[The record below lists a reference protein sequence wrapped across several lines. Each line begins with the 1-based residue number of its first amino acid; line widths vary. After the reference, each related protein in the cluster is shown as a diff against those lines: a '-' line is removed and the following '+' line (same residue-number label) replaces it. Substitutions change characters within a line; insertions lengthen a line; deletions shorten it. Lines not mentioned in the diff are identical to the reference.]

1 MAKTSRRPRDKST
14 AARPAVVRIPDNPPP
29 AQHAPAERPAFW
41 FGFEVSWAKLALA
54 RVVLFGLLALDAL
67 LQIRHAPRYGAGGFN
82 VAQLPGLGALGP
94 TRSSYGIGQLLDAY
108 LLVLAACGVAT
119 RVVLPAA
126 AAIYA
131 WLYFG
136 SQLDSYQHHYLIALV
151 LALASFVPWQ
161 RPHHARAATRV
172 RSWALRLILVQLA
185 VLYLWA
191 TVSKMTP
198 AWLDGRA
205 LDQQVGGTLRA
216 LVDHTIGL
224 ALTSKL
230 VLVTELAL
238 AATVWLRPAWWVA
251 APVGILFHLGIVFTG
266 LEIGLF
272 AWLMIA
278 MYILV
283 VPDVIWI
290 WLGELPWPGLTRA
303 HHRVDPADASARPR
317 GGGWLGVAL
326 VVGVLL
332 AVACRIESA
341 HVVGVL
347 LALVPIAIALRSKR
361 DHSRAW
367 LGVAHVLALGLW
379 VLVDRGS
386 TVTSDYARLWGGAS
400 KRLGDLVT
408 AEAAYRRLAELEPDD
423 PGAHLRLGRILL
435 ERDQGDAGLAEL
447 HVAEEMEPGAA
458 RAWLEEARWL
468 MRHGQLAEATA
479 KAKEGTYAEPSNAE
493 ARQLLDTLTGKRRA
507 PGAPAGGDADADA
520 P

>member
-1 MAKTSRRPRDKST
+1 M
-14 AARPAVVRIPDNPPP
+14 
-29 AQHAPAERPAFW
+29 FW

-54 RVVLFGLLALDAL
+54 RAVLFGLLALDAL

-94 TRSSYGIGQLLDAY
+94 TRSSYGIGELLDAY

-119 RVVLPAA
+119 RVVIPAA

-161 RPHHARAATRV
+161 RPHRARAATRV

-191 TVSKMTP
+191 AVSKMTP

-205 LDQQVGGTLRA
+205 LDQQVGGPLRA
-216 LVDHTIGL
+216 LIDHTIGL
-224 ALTSKL
+224 AWTSKL
-230 VLVTELAL
+230 VLVTELTL
-238 AATVWLRPAWWVA
+238 AGTVWLRPAWWLA
-251 APVGILFHLGIVFTG
+251 APVGILFHLGIVVTG

-278 MYILV
+278 TYILV
-283 VPDVIWI
+283 VPDAIWI
-290 WLGELPWPGLTRA
+290 WLGELPWPGTARA
-303 HHRVDPADASARPR
+303 HLRVDSADEFARPR
-317 GGGWLGVAL
+317 GWGWLGLAL
-326 VVGVLL
+326 GAGMLL
-332 AVACRIESA
+332 AFACRIEGA
-341 HVVGVL
+341 HAAGLAVAVVPLATAL
-347 LALVPIAIALRSKR
+347 LPRR
-361 DHSRAW
+361 NHSRAW
-367 LGVAHVLALGLW
+367 LGAAHVLALGLW

-400 KRLGDLVT
+400 KRLGDLDT
-408 AEAAYRRLAELEPDD
+408 AEAAYRRLAQLTPDD

-435 ERDQGDAGLAEL
+435 EREEADAGLAEL
-447 HVAEEMEPGAA
+447 HVAQAMEPASA
-458 RAWLEEARWL
+458 HAWVEEARWL
-468 MRHGQLAEATA
+468 ARHGKLDEAVS

-507 PGAPAGGDADADA
+507 PAVRGSDDGEAP
-520 P
+520 